1 MTAVTVKI
9 PAFVYSLFNGERA
22 NSFSRQCGGSRRE
35 RKREHVMTSTIL
47 TAVAASFLIIGAW
60 AADLACYHPHA
71 DSFDP
76 TTPINIMTAW
86 K

>member
-1 MTAVTVKI
+1 
-9 PAFVYSLFNGERA
+9 
-22 NSFSRQCGGSRRE
+22 
-35 RKREHVMTSTIL
+35 MTSTIL

-76 TTPINIMTAW
+76 TTPITIMTAW
-86 K
+86 R